1 VTYNAREAELWSAK
15 GFSNFVDLA
24 AAAPS
29 PPPAPKEED
38 DWESPMTAASAQK
51 ASTAT
56 HSTTASLFVVF
67 TVFYTNS
74 VEIE

>member
-38 DWESPMTAASAQK
+38 D
-51 ASTAT
+51 
-56 HSTTASLFVVF
+56 
-67 TVFYTNS
+67 
-74 VEIE
+74 